1 MDEHNEQTS
10 WLLNVKKIQISIH
23 QSCFKELEPKN
34 IFEISYRNKTNLNRQ
49 KTDFPTNSVSLSKK
63 KKKNQFQTHKI
74 GTQEIDPSKQPSFS
88 KNKQPRRNHETRKP
102 IKAKSLNQT
111 HQIQ

>member
-23 QSCFKELEPKN
+23 QSCFKESEPKN

-63 KKKNQFQTHKI
+63 K
-74 GTQEIDPSKQPSFS
+74 
-88 KNKQPRRNHETRKP
+88 
-102 IKAKSLNQT
+102 
-111 HQIQ
+111 

>member
-49 KTDFPTNSVSLSKK
+49 KTDFPTNSVSLSPKK
-63 KKKNQFQTHKI
+63 KISFKLIKFEHRKLTHQSNPVSQKTSNLD
-74 GTQEIDPSKQPSFS
+74 GTMKPVNPSKQ
-88 KNKQPRRNHETRKP
+88 NH
-102 IKAKSLNQT
+102 
-111 HQIQ
+111 